1 VSLLV
6 VSIVRYLYKTLVYIY
21 IYNIYKY
28 KEDYIVTVS
37 FIQLLFHFMLILIF
51 YFINLEIYN
60 KSLFFSHFIVILNIY
75 VNI

>member
-1 VSLLV
+1 MSLLV